1 MNVRYSDETSLSFK
15 PGLVNIKSD
24 NTGSSPRK
32 EQAARLPAVNCG
44 RHPGGYHALCRAGT
58 ICSGCIGTEGTLS
71 ASGRAKRPVN
81 SRNLT
86 DLEKIPAGGGLQA
99 KKNWCIVVALCV
111 KMRCEVYNLWQDIW

>member
-32 EQAARLPAVNCG
+32 EQAASGKLRPASRRVSCSLPG
-44 RHPGGYHALCRAGT
+44 RNDLLRMHRDRRYPVCFRP
-58 ICSGCIGTEGTLS
+58 
-71 ASGRAKRPVN
+71 AKRPVN